1 MALKLRVKAQ
11 NKLSIVA
18 QYINGVV
25 KYTIYYV
32 ISESSEDR
40 PQTQNIEKKHAKN
53 KIKLEVFMVI

>member
-1 MALKLRVKAQ
+1 MASKLRVEAQ

-40 PQTQNIEKKHAKN
+40 PQNIEKKHAKN